1 MDILHECALSFEK
14 LLNIQYHF
22 VLGRKGN
29 LKEFYLSFD
38 KSDFHHLAGLHKLKD
53 INALQIGKRSD
64 VFDAILSN
72 KITTQDIQKSEFYK
86 QMYFR
91 LEPLSNIEVLLD
103 DNQLIF
109 RYNEKIRQYSV
120 IKADYLL
127 ENQYLNQSVYL
138 FLGARTTENDQM
150 CRTLFPKDIID
161 YAQGQP
167 QYTLLKKEKL
177 NIETGEIEQ
186 QYNRMSDDI
195 NKKE

>member
-1 MDILHECALSFEK
+1 MDLLYECALSFEK

-53 INALQIGKRSD
+53 INALQIGKR
-64 VFDAILSN
+64 DAILSQ
-72 KITTQDIQKSEFYK
+72 KITIEDIEKSEFYHH
-86 QMYFR
+86 MNTR
-91 LEPLSNIEVLLD
+91 LEPLSHIEMLLD

-109 RYNEKIRQYSV
+109 RYNEKVRQYSV

-138 FLGARTTENDQM
+138 FLGARTNENNQM

-161 YAQGQP
+161 YSKGQP
-167 QYTLLKKEKL
+167 QYTLLKKEKF
-177 NIETGEIEQ
+177 NIAIGSVEQ
-186 QYNRMSDDI
+186 QYNRM
-195 NKKE
+195 KQ

>member
-72 KITTQDIQKSEFYK
+72 KITIQDIQKSEFYK

-186 QYNRMSDDI
+186 QYDRSILN
-195 NKKE
+195 

>member
-1 MDILHECALSFEK
+1 MDLLHECALSFEK

-53 INALQIGKRSD
+53 VNALQIGKRSD
-64 VFDAILSN
+64 VFDAILSQ
-72 KITTQDIQKSEFYK
+72 KITIEDIKKSEFYH
-86 QMYFR
+86 QMNTR
-91 LEPLSNIEVLLD
+91 LEPLSHLEMLLD

-109 RYNEKIRQYSV
+109 RYNEKVRQYSV

-138 FLGARTTENDQM
+138 FLGARTNENNQM

-161 YAQGQP
+161 YTKGQP

-177 NIETGEIEQ
+177 NMVTGSVEQ
-186 QYNRMSDDI
+186 QYNRMKSRTA
-195 NKKE
+195 

>member
-1 MDILHECALSFEK
+1 MSA
-14 LLNIQYHF
+14 Y
-22 VLGRKGN
+22 
-29 LKEFYLSFD
+29 
-38 KSDFHHLAGLHKLKD
+38 
-53 INALQIGKRSD
+53 
-64 VFDAILSN
+64 
-72 KITTQDIQKSEFYK
+72 
-86 QMYFR
+86 
-91 LEPLSNIEVLLD
+91 VLLD

>member
-1 MDILHECALSFEK
+1 MDLLHECALSFEK

-29 LKEFYLSFD
+29 LKEFYLSFE

-53 INALQIGKRSD
+53 INALQICKRSD

-72 KITTQDIQKSEFYK
+72 KITIQDIQKSVFYK
-86 QMYFR
+86 QMFFR
-91 LEPLSNIEVLLD
+91 LEPLSNIEMLLD

-127 ENQYLNQSVYL
+127 ENQFLNQSVYL
-138 FLGARTTENDQM
+138 FLGAKTTENNQM
-150 CRTLFPKDIID
+150 CRTLFPKDLID

-186 QYNRMSDDI
+186 KYDRSVSC
-195 NKKE
+195 